1 MLRMLFPIAALSLLL
16 AAIDQLYR
24 VLHPEVN
31 FARAALVG
39 LTAFAALA
47 GLSRLR
53 AGSVPVFSGA
63 LAISASAFGSVA
75 LIEAGALV
83 SRSPVSAAV
92 HVGILAAA
100 FLAARSRRAAQNP
113 IECSKG

>member
-1 MLRMLFPIAALSLLL
+1 MKRTLLAIAALSLLL

-31 FARAALVG
+31 FVRAALVG
-39 LTAFAALA
+39 LTALAALA

-53 AGSVPVFSGA
+53 PGSVPVVAGA
-63 LAISASAFGSVA
+63 LAISASAFLSVA

-83 SRSPVSAAV
+83 SRSPTSAVV
-92 HVGILAAA
+92 HVALLAAA
-100 FLAARSRRAAQNP
+100 FVAVTLRGESDHLTL
-113 IECSKG
+113 

>member
-1 MLRMLFPIAALSLLL
+1 MKRTLLAIAALSLLL
-16 AAIDQLYR
+16 AALDQLYR

-31 FARAALVG
+31 FVRAALVG
-39 LTAFAALA
+39 LTALAVLA

-53 AGSVPVFSGA
+53 GAAVPVVAGA

-83 SRSPVSAAV
+83 SRSPASAAV
-92 HVGILAAA
+92 HVGLLAVAFAA
-100 FLAARSRRAAQNP
+100 SRAVSGARPTA
-113 IECSKG
+113 